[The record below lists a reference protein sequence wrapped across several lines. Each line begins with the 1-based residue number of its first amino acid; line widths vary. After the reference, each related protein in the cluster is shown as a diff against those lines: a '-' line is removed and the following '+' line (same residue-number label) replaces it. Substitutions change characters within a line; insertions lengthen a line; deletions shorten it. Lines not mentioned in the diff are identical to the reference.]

1 MSTIADELN
10 RIKNAKTAIK
20 TSIENKGVTVPDG
33 TLIDTYPSLID
44 SIPTGGGVVQIAI
57 L

>member
-44 SIPTGGGVVQIAI
+44 SIPTGGE
-57 L
+57 